1 MTQLFQSAAVALE
14 MAFDRAD
21 ERGSRQHRCGCRRQH
36 RDLHHQASSGLIQR
50 APVPRDL
57 GLPVVALRSF
67 LLDFLQGATYSDN
80 LERANT
86 VPARKTSSEL
96 GNVSE
101 MKLFCCWPVYRT

>member
-21 ERGSRQHRCGCRRQH
+21 ERGSRQHRCGCRRRRQH

-96 GNVSE
+96 
-101 MKLFCCWPVYRT
+101 